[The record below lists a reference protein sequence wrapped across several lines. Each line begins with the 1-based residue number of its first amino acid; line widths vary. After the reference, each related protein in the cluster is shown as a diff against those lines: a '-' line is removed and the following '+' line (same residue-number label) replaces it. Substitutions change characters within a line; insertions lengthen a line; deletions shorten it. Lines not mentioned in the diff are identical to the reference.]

1 MKMAQDKKRLGFTL
15 FLLVFGFVLLVL
27 VTAWMTDGER
37 LTREF
42 SNLRPWA
49 CVVALLFSAVSYL
62 SITLSFWALL
72 RVAHHQVGFG
82 RLTAITLISTT
93 FNYVVSTAGLS
104 SLAVRLY
111 LFKREKVPMTVT
123 APVSVAQ
130 SMLTNVVLS
139 MVCLAG
145 LLYLRTMEGFAEGPL
160 HWLVYGAMGT
170 LLVLVGTM
178 GVVFFQP
185 RVRRWTFARL
195 IALWHWLQRKGF
207 GHDAK
212 DQRPEAVLENVE
224 RSIRLLHQDG
234 RPLSQGLFYV
244 ALDWGFTALTLYAC
258 FLAVD
263 LRLSAGYLL
272 VGFTLAFLSTT
283 LNLLPGGLGV
293 MEGLLTLVYAHFGI
307 PPEKA
312 MVAALLF
319 RVVYFLVP
327 LALSSLLYLETL
339 KRLLKGDYQQG

>member
-62 SITLSFWALL
+62 AITLSFWALL

-111 LFKREKVPMTVT
+111 LFKREKVPMAVT

-139 MVCLAG
+139 MVCLTG
-145 LLYLRTMEGFAEGPL
+145 LLYLRTL
-160 HWLVYGAMGT
+160 
-170 LLVLVGTM
+170 
-178 GVVFFQP
+178 
-185 RVRRWTFARL
+185 
-195 IALWHWLQRKGF
+195 
-207 GHDAK
+207 
-212 DQRPEAVLENVE
+212 
-224 RSIRLLHQDG
+224 
-234 RPLSQGLFYV
+234 
-244 ALDWGFTALTLYAC
+244 
-258 FLAVD
+258 
-263 LRLSAGYLL
+263 
-272 VGFTLAFLSTT
+272 
-283 LNLLPGGLGV
+283 
-293 MEGLLTLVYAHFGI
+293 
-307 PPEKA
+307 
-312 MVAALLF
+312 
-319 RVVYFLVP
+319 
-327 LALSSLLYLETL
+327 
-339 KRLLKGDYQQG
+339 